1 MICTFAVLGNYTI
14 TKIFKHRVR
23 QALVPLTRAPN
34 PVRKEETTLIQT
46 GSKVSLCVRGLCDP
60 CLIFIIHFKL
70 KFRSFQNS
78 KFPSLNS
85 FLPLAP
91 IFFFIR
97 LCSDQ
102 FSLLIVDA
110 KIMANG
116 YSSDN
121 TSDEHCAGGSSGGL
135 IRLQGDQVIHTGF
148 PYYAQSLWLHLRI
161 TSSSICII
169 IYLILQ
175 IILNQEPRSPWLEAS
190 NLYELVS
197 RRFCFQN
204 GFGANFNYLLNL
216 LNFTNQSA
224 KPTDLKMIFFAF

>member
-14 TKIFKHRVR
+14 TLILDFQTQSASGFGSSDESPKSC
-23 QALVPLTRAPN
+23 
-34 PVRKEETTLIQT
+34 EEGRNNIDSN

-60 CLIFIIHFKL
+60 CLKFIIHFKL

-91 IFFFIR
+91 ISFFLR

-135 IRLQGDQVIHTGF
+135 IRLQGDQVIHPGF

-169 IYLILQ
+169 IYLSSSICIIIYLILQ
-175 IILNQEPRSPWLEAS
+175 IILNQEPRSP
-190 NLYELVS
+190 
-197 RRFCFQN
+197 
-204 GFGANFNYLLNL
+204 
-216 LNFTNQSA
+216 
-224 KPTDLKMIFFAF
+224 

>member
-1 MICTFAVLGNYTI
+1 MIYTFAVLGNYTI

-60 CLIFIIHFKL
+60 CVKFLIHFKL

-91 IFFFIR
+91 IFFFFIR

-116 YSSDN
+116 YSSDK
-121 TSDEHCAGGSSGGL
+121 TSTVLEEV
-135 IRLQGDQVIHTGF
+135 QG
-148 PYYAQSLWLHLRI
+148 A
-161 TSSSICII
+161 
-169 IYLILQ
+169 
-175 IILNQEPRSPWLEAS
+175 
-190 NLYELVS
+190 
-197 RRFCFQN
+197 
-204 GFGANFNYLLNL
+204 
-216 LNFTNQSA
+216 
-224 KPTDLKMIFFAF
+224 